1 MKYVTLIALK
11 INSLNYWGYNLKE
24 LKKYHL
30 LQVKEKLKR
39 QKSINEFNKLEAD
52 SEKCLNITK
61 ELDKLLS
68 ENHAVVE
75 EIGVQSFV
83 SNRRLM
89 QKMYDQKQVISNRI
103 EFLNEEKSAVLADV
117 KKSSAKDDVVER
129 KKSKVKKLV
138 QKANNNKQDENIF
151 VIKRG

>member
-1 MKYVTLIALK
+1 M
-11 INSLNYWGYNLKE
+11 KE

>member
-1 MKYVTLIALK
+1 
-11 INSLNYWGYNLKE
+11 LKE

-39 QKSINEFNKLEAD
+39 QKSTNEFNKLEAD
-52 SEKCLNITK
+52 SEKCLNITQ
-61 ELDKLLS
+61 EIDRLLS

-103 EFLNEEKSAVLADV
+103 EFLNEEKSAVLAEV
-117 KKSSAKDDVVER
+117 KKSSAKEDVVER
-129 KKSKVKKLV
+129 KKSRVKKQV
-138 QKANNNKQDENIF
+138 QKTNHNKQDENICAL
-151 VIKRG
+151 KRG

>member
-1 MKYVTLIALK
+1 M
-11 INSLNYWGYNLKE
+11 
-24 LKKYHL
+24 
-30 LQVKEKLKR
+30 QVKEKLKR

-52 SEKCLNITK
+52 SEKCLNITQ
-61 ELDKLLS
+61 EIDRLLS

-103 EFLNEEKSAVLADV
+103 EFLNEEKSAVLAEV
-117 KKSSAKDDVVER
+117 KKSSAKEDVVER
-129 KKSKVKKLV
+129 KKSKVKKQV
-138 QKANNNKQDENIF
+138 QKTKHNKRDENICSL
-151 VIKRG
+151 KRG